1 VQRINFTFRGQSF
14 EQKKSAMTLYG
25 IETKLSF
32 PPYRFHVTFDSGAE
46 VGLDQRD
53 VEWRE
58 QDQCGRWSEPLW
70 VRSFYFE
77 DCDQQHIRNFCK
89 KFAQDQA
96 YRSACVRGTTD
107 WSQRDRLF
115 VRNIAPPFWQASAVI
130 RTLGDPQQAYAF
142 FKQHW
147 KAIITHP
154 SYQQILAADSTF
166 QPSSTIVDP
175 EIQAAVQLFNTVPAV
190 RTKFS
195 CQGVS
200 GTVCYANLDIL
211 VVTPHERFGYIWFDT
226 IPPATEQQLIHY
238 LTASSGAEYQQ
249 SVKQL
254 VSTGNN
260 RVFRATAY
268 YLAQQLLQKV

>member
-1 VQRINFTFRGQSF
+1 
-14 EQKKSAMTLYG
+14 MTVYG
-25 IETKLSF
+25 IETTLSF
-32 PPYRFHVTFDSGAE
+32 LPYRFHVTFDSGAE
-46 VGLDQRD
+46 VGLHQRCI
-53 VEWRE
+53 EWSE
-58 QDQCGRWSEPLW
+58 QDQDGHWSEPRW

-77 DCDQQHIRNFCK
+77 DCDQRYIRNFCK

-96 YRSACVRGTTD
+96 YRSACLRGTVD

-115 VRNIAPPFWQASAVI
+115 VRNITPSLWQASAVI

-154 SYQQILAADSTF
+154 TYQQILAADSMF
-166 QPSSTIVDP
+166 QPSSTNLDP
-175 EIQAAVQLFNTVPAV
+175 EIEAAVQLFNTIPAV

-211 VVTPHERFGYIWFDT
+211 VVTPHERLGYIWFDT
-226 IPPATEQQLIHY
+226 IAPPIEQQLIDY

-249 SVKQL
+249 SMKQL

-268 YLAQQLLQKV
+268 YLVQQLLQNV

>member
-1 VQRINFTFRGQSF
+1 
-14 EQKKSAMTLYG
+14 MTVCG
-25 IETKLSF
+25 IETTLSF

-46 VGLDQRD
+46 VSLHQRCI
-53 VEWRE
+53 EWSE
-58 QDQCGRWSEPLW
+58 QDQYGHWSEPHW

-77 DCDQQHIRNFCK
+77 DCDPRYIRNFCK

-96 YRSACVRGTTD
+96 YRSACLRGTTD

-115 VRNIAPPFWQASAVI
+115 VRNIAPSLRQASGVI
-130 RTLGDPQQAYAF
+130 CTLGDPQQAYAF

-154 SYQQILAADSTF
+154 TYQQILAIDSAF
-166 QPSSTIVDP
+166 QPSSTILDP
-175 EIQAAVQLFNTVPAV
+175 EIQAAVQLFNTIPGV

-200 GTVCYANLDIL
+200 GTVRYANLDIL
-211 VVTPHERFGYIWFDT
+211 VVTPHERVGYIWFDT
-226 IPPATEQQLIHY
+226 ISPMIEQQLIHS
-238 LTASSGAEYQQ
+238 LTTSSGAHYQQ
-249 SVKQL
+249 TVKQL

-268 YLAQQLLQKV
+268 HLAQQLLQNV

>member
-1 VQRINFTFRGQSF
+1 
-14 EQKKSAMTLYG
+14 MTLYG

-58 QDQCGRWSEPLW
+58 RDQFGHWSEPRW
-70 VRSFYFE
+70 VRAFYFE

-89 KFAQDQA
+89 KFAQDED
-96 YRSACVRGTTD
+96 YRTTCLDGATD
-107 WSQRDRLF
+107 WAQRDDLF
-115 VRNIAPPFWQASAVI
+115 LRNITPSISWQESAVI
-130 RTLGDPQQAYAF
+130 QTLGGPQQAYAF

-147 KAIITHP
+147 KAIITQP
-154 SYQQILAADSTF
+154 TYQQILAADSAF
-166 QPSSTIVDP
+166 QPSSTILDP
-175 EIQAAVQLFNTVPAV
+175 EIQAAVQLFNTIPGV

-200 GTVCYANLDIL
+200 GTVRYANLEIL

-226 IPPATEQQLIHY
+226 IPSLIEQQLIHY
-238 LTASSGAEYQQ
+238 LTVWSGAYYQPSMKLLVSSGD
-249 SVKQL
+249 
-254 VSTGNN
+254 NH
-260 RVFRATAY
+260 VFRETAY
-268 YLAQQLLQKV
+268 QLAQQLLEKV

>member
-1 VQRINFTFRGQSF
+1 
-14 EQKKSAMTLYG
+14 MTLYG
-25 IETKLSF
+25 IETTLSF

-53 VEWRE
+53 VEWSE
-58 QDQCGRWSEPLW
+58 QDQFGHWSEPLW

-96 YRSACVRGTTD
+96 YRTACLDGATD
-107 WSQRDRLF
+107 WSQRDSLF
-115 VRNIAPPFWQASAVI
+115 VRNIAPSLLWQESTVI
-130 RTLGDPQQAYAF
+130 RTLGGPQQTYVF

-147 KAIITHP
+147 KEIITQP
-154 SYQQILAADSTF
+154 TYQQILAADSTF
-166 QPSSTIVDP
+166 QPSSTIIDP
-175 EIQAAVQLFNTVPAV
+175 EIQAAVQLFNTIPGV

-200 GTVCYANLDIL
+200 GTVSYANLEIL
-211 VVTPHERFGYIWFDT
+211 VVTPHERFGYIRFDT
-226 IPPATEQQLIHY
+226 ILPPIEQQLIHY
-238 LTASSGAEYQQ
+238 LTVSSGAHYQP
-249 SVKQL
+249 SVKLL
-254 VSTGNN
+254 VSSGNN

-268 YLAQQLLQKV
+268 QLAQQLLEKV